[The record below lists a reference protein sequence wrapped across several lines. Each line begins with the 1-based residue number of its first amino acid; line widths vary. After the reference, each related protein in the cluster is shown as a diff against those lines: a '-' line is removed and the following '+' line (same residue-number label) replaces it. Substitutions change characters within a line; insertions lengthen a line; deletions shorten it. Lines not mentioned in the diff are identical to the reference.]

1 MAPNPNKLARFWN
14 ELRRRNVAR
23 VFAVYA
29 AAAFMILE
37 FVDIMSEPF
46 GLPDWALKLAFA
58 ILALGLVIA
67 MIISWIFD
75 VTPKGVEK
83 TKPLS
88 EVHEK
93 EKQTVPNG
101 WKIATY
107 ASVVVIIGLI
117 FLNIVGGPK
126 QLRAG
131 DVQSLVILPFDNL
144 TGDDQLEYFVSG
156 MHASLIGDMGKVG
169 GMRVISKTSSN
180 TYKDMDMSLP
190 EIATE
195 LGVDAVVEPTVM
207 CLGDTIC
214 LQIRVITPFPEER
227 QLWIAEYKEEKS
239 QILNLYNRITKQI
252 ADEVMIE
259 LTPEEKRLLD
269 KSFTV
274 NKEAY
279 DAYLKAQQYWDQL
292 SEESLQKAMELMN
305 TAIELDPSWAPPYAG
320 VAKVWGG
327 MMQMGF
333 ASPSVA
339 FPEIA
344 ANINKSLELDSEFA
358 DLHFFIAAMAVWM
371 EWDWEKGEKAFIKA
385 LAINPNDVMSRI
397 YYAHLLMILQ
407 RIDEALAQG
416 QLAVDLD
423 PLNPLILA
431 LYSVVLSGASDWEAA
446 LDYAKK
452 AVAIDP
458 ESFFAYNALEPAAF
472 QCEEYDKV
480 IDALKFVLPVENE
493 AIINIEKIFKKQSI
507 IAAYAEVQNQ
517 MELMAQQHFVLPS
530 DMAIRYYLINQYD
543 RALDWIEKGYEIH
556 DPNMPYISS
565 GFTKYEQLH
574 DNPRYIDLVEKL
586 KLPFP
591 KD

>member
-1 MAPNPNKLARFWN
+1 MSTNPNKLTRFWH
-14 ELRRRNVAR
+14 ELKRRNVAR

-37 FVDIMSEPF
+37 LVDIMSEPF
-46 GLPDWALKLAFA
+46 GLPDWTLNLVFA
-58 ILALGLVIA
+58 ILALGLVTA
-67 MIISWIFD
+67 MIFSWIFD

-101 WKIATY
+101 WKVATY
-107 ASVVVIIGLI
+107 ASIVVIIGLVV
-117 FLNIVGGPK
+117 LNIFSGPK

-131 DVQSLVILPFDNL
+131 DVQSLVVLPFDNL

-180 TYKDMDMSLP
+180 TYKDIDKSIP

-195 LGVDAVVEPTVM
+195 LGVDAVVESTLM

-227 QLWIAEYKEEKS
+227 QLWIADYKEEKS

-252 ADEVMIE
+252 ASEVMIE

-269 KSFTV
+269 KSVTV
-274 NKEAY
+274 NEEAY
-279 DAYLKAQQYWDQL
+279 DAYLKGQQYWDQL
-292 SEESLQKAMELMN
+292 SEESLQKAMEHMN
-305 TAIELDPSWAPPYAG
+305 TAIELDPDWAPPYAG
-320 VAKVWGG
+320 VAIVWGG

-339 FPEIA
+339 APEIA
-344 ANINKSLELDSEFA
+344 VNLNKSIELDSDFA
-358 DLHFFIAAMAVWM
+358 DLHFFIAALAVWM
-371 EWDWEKGEKAFIKA
+371 EWDWDKGEKSFLKA

-407 RIDEALAQG
+407 RTDEALAQG
-416 QLAVDLD
+416 HLAVGLD
-423 PLNPLILA
+423 PLNPLVLA
-431 LYSVVLSGASDWEAA
+431 LYSVVLAGAEECESA
-446 LDYAKK
+446 LVHAEK
-452 AVAIDP
+452 AVTIDP
-458 ESFFAYNALEPAAF
+458 ENYFAYGALEHVAF
-472 QCEEYDKV
+472 QNEEYDKV
-480 IDALKFVLPVENE
+480 LEAIKFQLPLENEKIKEIEGIYENHGFLAAYEDAINQMEIMAQQQFVLPC
-493 AIINIEKIFKKQSI
+493 
-507 IAAYAEVQNQ
+507 
-517 MELMAQQHFVLPS
+517 
-530 DMAIRYYLINQYD
+530 DMAVRYYLINQD
-543 RALDWIEKGYEIH
+543 DKAIDWLETGFNIH
-556 DPNMPYISS
+556 DPNMPYITS
-565 GFTKYEQLH
+565 GITKYDRLH
-574 DNPRYIDLVEKL
+574 GNPRYIDLVEKL
-586 KLPFP
+586 NLPFP
-591 KD
+591 KN

>member
-1 MAPNPNKLARFWN
+1 MSTNPNKLSRFWH
-14 ELRRRNVAR
+14 ELKRRNVAR

-37 FVDIMSEPF
+37 LVDIMSEPF
-46 GLPDWALKLAFA
+46 GLPDWTLKLVFA
-58 ILALGLVIA
+58 ILALGLVTA

-88 EVHEK
+88 EVQEK
-93 EKQTVPNG
+93 DKPIVPNG
-101 WKIATY
+101 WKVATY
-107 ASVVVIIGLI
+107 ASIVVIIGLVV
-117 FLNIVGGPK
+117 LNIFSGPK

-131 DVQSLVILPFDNL
+131 DVQSLVVLPFDNL

-180 TYKDMDMSLP
+180 TYKDIDKSIP

-195 LGVDAVVEPTVM
+195 LGVDAVVESTLM

-227 QLWIAEYKEEKS
+227 QLWIADYKEEKS

-252 ADEVMIE
+252 ASEVMIE

-269 KSFTV
+269 KSVTV
-274 NKEAY
+274 NEEAY
-279 DAYLKAQQYWDQL
+279 DAYLKGQQYWDQL
-292 SEESLQKAMELMN
+292 SEESLQKAMEHMN
-305 TAIELDPSWAPPYAG
+305 TAIELDPDWAPPYAG
-320 VAKVWGG
+320 VAIVWGG

-339 FPEIA
+339 APEIA
-344 ANINKSLELDSEFA
+344 VNLNKSIELDSDFA
-358 DLHFFIAAMAVWM
+358 DLHFFIAALAVWM
-371 EWDWEKGEKAFIKA
+371 EWDWDKGEKSFLKA

-407 RIDEALAQG
+407 RTDEALAQG
-416 QLAVDLD
+416 HLAVGLD
-423 PLNPLILA
+423 PLNPLVLA
-431 LYSVVLSGASDWEAA
+431 LYSVVLAGAEEWDPA
-446 LDYAKK
+446 LVHAEK
-452 AVAIDP
+452 AVTIDP
-458 ESFFAYNALEPAAF
+458 ENYFAYGVLEQVAIHNEDYEKALEAIWF
-472 QCEEYDKV
+472 Q
-480 IDALKFVLPVENE
+480 LPLEK
-493 AIINIEKIFKKQSI
+493 EKIKEI
-507 IAAYAEVQNQ
+507 EGIYENHGILTAYEEVLNQ
-517 MELMAQQHFVLPS
+517 MGIMAQQQYVMPY
-530 DMAIRYYLINQYD
+530 DMAVRYYLVNQD
-543 RALDWIEKGYEIH
+543 DKVMDWLETGFNIH

-565 GFTKYEQLH
+565 GFSKFDRLH
-574 DNPRYIDLVEKL
+574 GNPRYIDLVEKL
-586 KLPFP
+586 NLPFP
-591 KD
+591 KN